1 MRGDVN
7 VQFKM
12 TPSMFEPELEPE
24 LELAPEPD
32 PSLLRD
38 SMGELAA
45 RPTSA
50 NDPNRVLKCMAD
62 TFE

>member
-1 MRGDVN
+1 MEAEFCGDVN

-24 LELAPEPD
+24 PELD
-32 PSLLRD
+32 PPLLRD

-62 TFE
+62 LFE